1 MSIMKQLPDL
11 QIQASS
17 PPISF
22 WRCDAAPETP
32 TRTRSSH
39 KTFGKSQMQVGQ
51 QNASSP
57 TQPSNDQASDRNRDR
72 RALTADFK
80 SP

>member
-1 MSIMKQLPDL
+1 MSIGTQLPDL

-22 WRCDAAPETP
+22 WRRDAAPETP
-32 TRTRSSH
+32 ARTCSSH
-39 KTFGKSQMQVGQ
+39 TTFAKSQTQITQ
-51 QNASSP
+51 QNASPS
-57 TQPSNDQASDRNRDR
+57 TEPSNDDASHRNTDR
-72 RALTADFK
+72 RALTAAFK